1 MELAGY
7 HETKRPA
14 PKFYF
19 VIHRQ
24 ALIKCLNFQVS
35 GLIAGSHE
43 SDGGEFHCRHY
54 G

>member
-7 HETKRPA
+7 HETKRPL

-19 VIHRQ
+19 LIHSH
-24 ALIKCLNFQVS
+24 AVIKCLNFQVS
-35 GLIAGSHE
+35 GLIGTSHE
-43 SDGGEFHCRHY
+43 SDEGEFHCRHY